1 MLCGDE
7 LSDYLSDDEENE
19 TTEKSFIRRF
29 IPEGRNIVFL
39 IEYFGEKQ
47 EEPFLMLLKKKI
59 SR

>member
-29 IPEGRNIVFL
+29 MPEGRNIVFL
-39 IEYFGEKQ
+39 IEYFG
-47 EEPFLMLLKKKI
+47 
-59 SR
+59 